1 VSLMSVLTSMK
12 LSFPMVRSITW
23 RTLTLVVL
31 TAGALPARA
40 GEAYQVATIS
50 GLLAGGYEATRPSTS
65 CCATAI
71 SDWAPSMAWMA
82 R

>member
-1 VSLMSVLTSMK
+1 MTVTVPLIMQMTAKEV
-12 LSFPMVRSITW
+12 ITW